1 MIPFLMANRRARS
14 GTVLVVAFTVLAACS
29 TACRNDTVPAWGYPE
44 LKATTT
50 SFSEALAEPCDERTP
65 ASCVA
70 GLDRLGVL
78 AQAAFVEVLDHELLD
93 AGYVDAMNG
102 AARAKALR
110 LAAARQA
117 RAHDDPRHL
126 PFRRAVEAER
136 RAYAR
141 LLAELRALRSA
152 PPPGDGLEPV

>member
-1 MIPFLMANRRARS
+1 MA
-14 GTVLVVAFTVLAACS
+14 LTVLAACA

-50 SFSEALAEPCDERTP
+50 SISRALAEPCDEATP
-65 ASCVA
+65 ASCVD

-78 AQAAFVEVLDHELLD
+78 AEAAFGEVLDHELLD
-93 AGYVDAMNG
+93 AGYVDATNG

-110 LAAARQA
+110 VAAARQA
-117 RAHDDPRHL
+117 RAHDDPHHL

-136 RAYAR
+136 RAYER
-141 LLAELRALRSA
+141 LLAELRSVCSA